1 MVETLQPGQDWVW
14 CYFDEMTMRPIDGR
28 WVEVDLFFEAGLAYM
43 RDHLADGGETT
54 VAEDFT
60 HGKGFPLGRW
70 VAEMRR
76 RRAEN
81 ELTAAQR
88 DQIAALPGWRWDV

>member
-1 MVETLQPGQDWVW
+1 MVETLQAGQDWVW
-14 CYFDEMTMRPIDGR
+14 CCFDEMTMRPIDGR

-43 RDHLADGGETT
+43 RDHLADGGEPT
-54 VAEDFT
+54 VAEDVM
-60 HGKGFPLGRW
+60 HGKGFPLGQW

-88 DQIAALPGWRWDV
+88 DQIAALPGWRWDT